1 MNSIQT
7 LLLYIVC
14 WTTNVVMYFFYVGI
28 SALFMKVFGIEG
40 DIKVVGGVLLL
51 LTLLHNNTVEIVNE
65 RKRGEK

>member
-1 MNSIQT
+1 MNSIHT

-14 WTTNVVMYFFYVGI
+14 WVTNVVMYLFYVGL
-28 SALFMKVFGIEG
+28 SALFMKIFNIEG

-65 RKRGEK
+65 RKRGEE